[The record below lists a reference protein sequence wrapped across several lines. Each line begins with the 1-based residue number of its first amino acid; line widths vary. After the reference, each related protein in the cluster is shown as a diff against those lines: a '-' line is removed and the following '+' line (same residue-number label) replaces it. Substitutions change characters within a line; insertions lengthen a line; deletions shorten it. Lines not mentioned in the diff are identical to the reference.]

1 MLNQLTNNAEALRLF
16 FTEDVYLVKDNSQ
29 SASSE
34 LLIVVSEKE
43 GPVTAP
49 TLPKVEAPIVKEETA
64 VVQPIS
70 QAEPVKELAFD
81 FKYLGKNQKQ
91 ILILV
96 NDSDNE
102 VSTEQGRELL
112 RKLVKAIELTA
123 NDFALVN
130 YANYGEAKFQHF
142 KAFFNCNLV
151 LSFGVGANQLDLP
164 EQALHQLGLLENTQ
178 FVFTHNLHDLDSDQ
192 LSKKMLWGSLQQLK
206 K

>member
-16 FTEDVYLVKDNSQ
+16 FTEDVYLVKDSSQ
-29 SASSE
+29 SASVE
-34 LLIVVSEKE
+34 PLMVVAKKE
-43 GPVTAP
+43 APVTAP
-49 TLPKVEAPIVKEETA
+49 VLPKVEEPTPKEEII
-64 VVQPIS
+64 VVQPTLQS
-70 QAEPVKELAFD
+70 ESVAEPAFD

-96 NDSDNE
+96 NDSANE

-130 YANYGEAKFQHF
+130 YANYGGAKFKHL
-142 KAFFNCNLV
+142 KAFFNCSLV
-151 LSFGVGANQLDLP
+151 LSFGVGAKQLDLP
-164 EQALHQLGLLENTQ
+164 EQALHQLSLLENTQ
-178 FVFTHNLHDLDSDQ
+178 FVFTNNLHDLDSDQ
-192 LSKKMLWGSLQQLK
+192 QSKKVLWGSLQQLK